1 MPYISDTEIN
11 NYTDSKAWHFRS
23 PMGSQQPPMKIR
35 GGFKDNHVLHE
46 SGRLGRA
53 DHGHEVGP
61 PGKAK
66 IGQGPLLVF
75 YDLEWSFSDII
86 QIGASCERGDFSQAV
101 RPSGKVNYAVKKK
114 IKMDVKVGP
123 TGKRQVFDVKRR
135 MFLPTLD
142 PRDAFIDFLDWL
154 EEIGEGKEVVLVSHG
169 SEDILVLDRNLA
181 RYDLQARLYSLIS
194 HLVDFQEYLTNHFTD
209 MKGRAGLDML
219 VNCYLKGSQYRLHCA
234 DDDARALE
242 AVCKAVHS
250 VRGITEADYAMDMLK
265 QPKMSRIKSVV
276 VPKNCRD
283 IRELAWS
290 LNPGSN
296 FVLLPGIHGVYNTL
310 VASALFNLIE
320 PPDNFQFEVLSLGGH
335 SIPRII
341 LC

>member
-1 MPYISDTEIN
+1 MV
-11 NYTDSKAWHFRS
+11 WHFRA
-23 PMGSQQPPMKIR
+23 PMGSQQPPTKIR
-35 GGFKDNHVLHE
+35 GGSKDDHDLHDPGDF
-46 SGRLGRA
+46 GRGGHDVGSPGRA
-53 DHGHEVGP
+53 
-61 PGKAK
+61 KSR
-66 IGQGPLLVF
+66 QGPLLIF

-86 QIGASCERGDFSQAV
+86 QIGASCTRGDFSQAV
-101 RPSGKVNYAVKKK
+101 RPSGKVNFAVKKK

-142 PRDAFIDFLDWL
+142 PRDAFVDFLDWL
-154 EEIGEGKEVVLVSHG
+154 EEIGEGKEVVMVSHG

-181 RYDLQARLYSLIS
+181 RYDLQARLYSLVS

-250 VRGITEADYAMDMLK
+250 VRGIPEADYAMDMLK

-320 PPDNFQFEVLSLGGH
+320 PPDNFQFEVMLWCTLAVL
-335 SIPRII
+335 I
-341 LC
+341 

>member
-1 MPYISDTEIN
+1 
-11 NYTDSKAWHFRS
+11 
-23 PMGSQQPPMKIR
+23 MGSQQPPIKIK
-35 GGFKDNHVLHE
+35 GGLKDNHDVFE
-46 SGRLGRA
+46 PGGLGR
-53 DHGHEVGP
+53 DDHHGHEVGRP

-66 IGQGPLLVF
+66 IRQGPLLVF

-86 QIGASCERGDFSQAV
+86 QIGASCGRGDFSQAV

-142 PRDAFIDFLDWL
+142 PRDAFMDFLDWL

-181 RYDLQARLYSLIS
+181 RYDLQTRLYSLIS

-242 AVCKAVHS
+242 AVCRAVHS
-250 VRGITEADYAMDMLK
+250 VRGITEADYAMDMLR

-310 VASALFNLIE
+310 VASSLFNLIE
-320 PPDNFQFEVLSLGGH
+320 PPDNFQFEVLFLSRH
-335 SIPRII
+335 SPSDNI
-341 LC
+341 LYDLRLEDMWCHT

>member
-1 MPYISDTEIN
+1 
-11 NYTDSKAWHFRS
+11 
-23 PMGSQQPPMKIR
+23 MGSHQTPTKIKGDLKESHDR
-35 GGFKDNHVLHE
+35 NEDSGGFGKFEN
-46 SGRLGRA
+46 G
-53 DHGHEVGP
+53 VGLSER
-61 PGKAK
+61 AK
-66 IGQGPLLVF
+66 IHKGPLLIF
-75 YDLEWSFSDII
+75 YDLEWSFGDII
-86 QIGASCERGDFSQAV
+86 QIGASCEKGDFSQAV

-114 IKMDVKVGP
+114 IKLDVKVGP

-142 PRDAFIDFLDWL
+142 PRDAFMDFLDWL
-154 EEIGEGKEVVLVSHG
+154 EEVGEGKAVVLVSHG

-242 AVCKAVHS
+242 AVCKAVHA
-250 VRGITEADYAMDMLK
+250 VRGISEADYALDMLK
-265 QPKMSRIKSVV
+265 QPKMSRITSVV
-276 VPKNCRD
+276 VPKNCKD
-283 IRELAWS
+283 IRELAWT

-310 VASALFNLIE
+310 VDSALFNLIE
-320 PPDNFQFEVLSLGGH
+320 HPDNFQFEVLSRTFSLLF
-335 SIPRII
+335 SN
-341 LC
+341 C